1 MRLLVCTFHQQ
12 LKQDSSLH
20 NLQKRA
26 LIIVNIS
33 KDGMALLTASR
44 HALLN
49 DMLQREHV
57 RVFIGLKLDM
67 ETIPKCR
74 MHENNNDGGK
84 KEILTRCF
92 FKNFLHITH
101 TLFCSKSL
109 PCWPCINRNR
119 LIYALSKLPSPY
131 PRDDKNGTL
140 HAIFGLGC
148 VLTGAGISLICVRIA
163 LSQQKSFGTAGESS
177 ELFIYSMLHVGLPS
191 ICADKGHSGA
201 CLDAKRVQ
209 HPQKK
214 PGL

>member
-1 MRLLVCTFHQQ
+1 MT
-12 LKQDSSLH
+12 
-20 NLQKRA
+20 
-26 LIIVNIS
+26 
-33 KDGMALLTASR
+33 
-44 HALLN
+44 
-49 DMLQREHV
+49 
-57 RVFIGLKLDM
+57 
-67 ETIPKCR
+67 
-74 MHENNNDGGK
+74 GGR

-148 VLTGAGISLICVRIA
+148 VLTGAGISLICVRNA

-191 ICADKGHSGA
+191 IRADKGHSGA

-209 HPQKK
+209 HPKK
-214 PGL
+214 KSGLWTRDKNSHLTRCSEISQTYRGTLRNTHCHVQTHYHCVISSSDFQL

>member
-1 MRLLVCTFHQQ
+1 MKT
-12 LKQDSSLH
+12 
-20 NLQKRA
+20 
-26 LIIVNIS
+26 
-33 KDGMALLTASR
+33 
-44 HALLN
+44 
-49 DMLQREHV
+49 
-57 RVFIGLKLDM
+57 
-67 ETIPKCR
+67 R
-74 MHENNNDGGK
+74 MTGGR

-140 HAIFGLGC
+140 HAIFGFGC
-148 VLTGAGISLICVRIA
+148 VLTGAGISLICVRNA

-191 ICADKGHSGA
+191 IRADKGHSGA

-209 HPQKK
+209 HPKK
-214 PGL
+214 KIRSVNKR